1 MATGQTVACA
11 SHLYQPPWQTYP
23 NAGKTE
29 VIQTTPNI
37 IVKISNVFNG
47 DLYYKPGTVVTVRC
61 EKLRNPRTLSLTDP
75 IEVRTVSPSM
85 PSVDAS
91 WQFPIQMKRLPSF
104 KDVVVTPGSLVTGA
118 LTTYTFTFVSG
129 QEMITGHKV
138 LIDLT

>member
-1 MATGQTVACA
+1 
-11 SHLYQPPWQTYP
+11 
-23 NAGKTE
+23 
-29 VIQTTPNI
+29 
-37 IVKISNVFNG
+37 
-47 DLYYKPGTVVTVRC
+47 
-61 EKLRNPRTLSLTDP
+61 
-75 IEVRTVSPSM
+75 M

-104 KDVVVTPGSLVTGA
+104 KDVFVTPGSLVTGA